1 MRILSTSLIATP
13 LALAIVASPAIANNK
28 AGKVILSKGEVS
40 AILAGSERQLK
51 RGKPI
56 FEGDTVSTGNGA
68 MLQMNMLD
76 NGLISLAEN
85 SVFTV
90 ESYSDSGESGEN
102 VLLNMVEGG
111 FRAVTGGI
119 GQKNP
124 SAVKVRTTVASIGIR
139 GTGYEV
145 FEYNDSLYISML
157 SGSVELSNR
166 AGNLLIGENNEY
178 NFARVDSDDS
188 LPVGLYSL
196 PAEVA
201 ANNPFFASIDIQYQA
216 NPYRVPLNQL
226 ALNSYPVVQFTPI
239 NPDENSNRLTFTPL
253 ENENT
258 DTPNNGNDGGTD
270 SPNDGSADSP
280 TDSDIG
286 GNNTALSNAEFTAQ
300 GVTAKVLL
308 PDNAQPYTLTTRNN
322 NAGQI
327 VLFVD
332 QDATETNYSR
342 LIRPGNAS
350 PVEGY
355 PRTMV
360 FDSGTTW
367 GAWSAS
373 ATTPATRYSLNDG
386 TLTSTPIEDTIYWI
400 STTPASGLVGTYT
413 FLSTGAYIGSTTEG
427 NIDSLSASMRVNFD
441 SAAVSNGFLIVDSG
455 NYRWSTNFDGTL
467 SIGTGGELGADFTL
481 QGDNNSSGVLSGY
494 FVESDE
500 IFFTGSYSITDIN
513 NATARGLLAME
524 GYQTVTVYGG
534 DGTNLNQYGTL
545 ATFEGSALLHGPT
558 VLSPLTTSQLG
569 YNSTDADGTLAG
581 WFVELANASPA
592 AGFPVQK
599 SNLGGNTYWGVWNA
613 SSTNNANLRYR
624 TSENKEYNN
633 PIEATVYW
641 MSTDAMALTRTG
653 SASFTST
660 GDFVGSSNSGAVTSL
675 NARFDFNFDN
685 ASLTGGQLDL
695 VAGGDAWSFTVANAA
710 STELNMEHGYFSI
723 RQTQVNAESSN
734 GVFGAVEGY
743 FVGSDASGISA
754 AFGLFRQG
762 DSNYLD
768 SVNGLFSM
776 QESR

>member
-1 MRILSTSLIATP
+1 MRKLPLSLIATP
-13 LALAIVASPAIANNK
+13 LALAITASPAWGNSK

-40 AILAGSERQLK
+40 ATLAGSERQLK

-85 SVFTV
+85 SVFSV
-90 ESYSDSGESGEN
+90 ESYRNDSERGEES

-119 GQKNP
+119 GQQNP

-145 FEYNDSLYISML
+145 FEFNGSLYVSML
-157 SGSVELSNR
+157 SGTVDLSNR
-166 AGNLLIGENNEY
+166 AGRLVIGENGEF
-178 NFARVDSDDS
+178 NFARIDSDNT

-196 PAEVA
+196 PADVA
-201 ANNPFFASIDIQYQA
+201 ANNPFFASVDVQSQT
-216 NPYRVPLNQL
+216 NPYRVPLDQL
-226 ALNSYPVVQFTPI
+226 ALRSYPIVDFTPI
-239 NPDENSNRLTFTPL
+239 NPDENIDNLTFTPVS
-253 ENENT
+253 NDNT
-258 DTPNNGNDGGTD
+258 DDPNNGDSGDTD
-270 SPNDGSADSP
+270 NPIDD
-280 TDSDIG
+280 DIG
-286 GNNTALSNAEFTAQ
+286 GDNTALSPAEFSAP

-308 PDNAQPYTLTTRNN
+308 PDSPQPYALSTRTNR
-322 NAGQI
+322 AGDI
-327 VLFVD
+327 VLMVD
-332 QDATETNYSR
+332 QDATESSYQR
-342 LIRPGNAS
+342 LIRPGLAM
-350 PVEGY
+350 PAEGY

-360 FDSGTTW
+360 FDSKTTW
-367 GAWSAS
+367 GVWQAS
-373 ATTPATRYSLNDG
+373 TTAPATRY
-386 TLTSTPIEDTIYWI
+386 TLSEGILSSTPIEDTIFWI
-400 STTPASGLVGTYT
+400 STTPATGLVGTYT
-413 FLSTGAYIGSTTEG
+413 FLSTGAYIGTSTEG
-427 NIDSLSASMRVNFD
+427 DIDSLSASMRINFD
-441 SAAVSNGFLIVDSG
+441 SAVASNGFLIVDSG
-455 NYRWSTNFDGTL
+455 NYRWSTHFEGPLQVGLN
-467 SIGTGGELGADFTL
+467 GELGGDFTL
-481 QGDNNSSGVLSGY
+481 SGDNSSSGVLSGY
-494 FVESDE
+494 FVTSDE

-513 NATARGLLAME
+513 SATARGLLAME
-524 GYQTVTVYGG
+524 GYQTITVYGG
-534 DGTNLNQYGTL
+534 DGTNLDQYGTL

-558 VLSPLTTSQLG
+558 VLSPLTTTQLG

-581 WFVELANASPA
+581 WFVELDNAAPA
-592 AGFPVQK
+592 PGFPVQK
-599 SNLGGNTYWGVWNA
+599 TALSSNTYWGVWNA
-613 SSTNNANLRYR
+613 NSTSTANLRYR
-624 TSENKEYNN
+624 TSENREYNS

-641 MSTDAMALTRTG
+641 MSTDAITLTRTG
-653 SASFTST
+653 SASFSST

-675 NARFDFNFDN
+675 TASFDFDFDS

-695 VAGGDAWSFTVANAA
+695 VAGGDAWSFRVSDAA
-710 STELNMEHGYFSI
+710 STELNMEHGYFSV